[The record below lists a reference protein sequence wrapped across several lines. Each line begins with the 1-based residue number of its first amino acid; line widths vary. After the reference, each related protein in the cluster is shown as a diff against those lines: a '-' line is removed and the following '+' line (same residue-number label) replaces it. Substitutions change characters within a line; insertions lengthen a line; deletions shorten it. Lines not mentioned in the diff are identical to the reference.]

1 MRASSGGR
9 HLSRYTQ
16 GMDARPLTSVGR
28 GRLGEAIAALYLE
41 MNGYRVLARNLR
53 SGPLEIDLVAARDA
67 VVAVVEVR
75 LRSSARH
82 GSPEE
87 SVRPSKRAHLTQ
99 AALRAAPDLRLPPA
113 ARLRFDVI
121 ALEREAFGLR
131 LRHLQGLWRLPAR

>member
-1 MRASSGGR
+1 MDEPRPTSS
-9 HLSRYTQ
+9 
-16 GMDARPLTSVGR
+16 GR
-28 GRLGEAIAALYLE
+28 GRFGEAIAALYLE

-53 SGPLEIDLVAARDA
+53 SGPLEIDLVAVRDA

-75 LRSSARH
+75 LRSSSSH
-82 GSPEE
+82 GLPEE
-87 SVRPSKRAHLTQ
+87 SVRARKRSNLTQ
-99 AALRAAPDLRLPPA
+99 AALRAAPGLRLPPA